1 MFQSLFPSTIR
12 RIKTQRRCENRPSAL
27 SCLNGSGGEAAAGA
41 HALDMI
47 YDWDLGVTGEDKV
60 AVHTV
65 HEEVIRYSSL
75 RGGQALRDH
84 GAAVDAARTGGMP

>member
-1 MFQSLFPSTIR
+1 
-12 RIKTQRRCENRPSAL
+12 
-27 SCLNGSGGEAAAGA
+27 
-41 HALDMI
+41 MI
-47 YDWDLGVTGEDKV
+47 YDGDLGVTGEDKV